1 MPLQPKEDPVLIDRK
16 VSPLEH
22 KLLILYT
29 IEQLGSVTNLQ
40 LLQFMVDNQLM
51 DYMTLQLS
59 LGEMMDAG
67 QLEII
72 PHALGALYRLTQSGQ
87 SALAMFGKRVPYSRR
102 QAAAQA
108 AVAWKRRFELE
119 QQLLSDFK
127 KQADGQYLLSL
138 SLLEKDSPLL
148 LLKMTLPAWN
158 MADLFASRWAREG
171 QRIYSHILQT
181 LSRDYSPQGRSLTQT
196 GQIVGQAGSDPLLKL
211 EYAPGQD
218 VIFSLLLPVPPD
230 EDLACHYTRQFQT
243 DAHTLL
249 NFITAQLAKA

>member
-1 MPLQPKEDPVLIDRK
+1 MIDRK

-59 LGEMMDAG
+59 LGEMMEAG
-67 QLEII
+67 QLEVI
-72 PHALGALYRLTQSGQ
+72 PHALGALYRLTEAGQ
-87 SALAMFGKRVPYSRR
+87 NALAMFVKRVPNSRR

-127 KQADGQYLLSL
+127 KLADGQYLLSL
-138 SLLEKDSPLL
+138 SLMEKDSPLL
-148 LLKMTLPAWN
+148 LLKLILPAWN
-158 MADLFASRWAREG
+158 MADLFASRWAQEG

-181 LSRDYSPQGRSLTQT
+181 LSRHYEPQGRTLNQ
-196 GQIVGQAGSDPLLKL
+196 QALVAQAGGDTLLRL
-211 EYAPGQD
+211 EYAPGKET
-218 VIFSLLLPVPPD
+218 VFTLMLPVPPD
-230 EDLACHYTRQFQT
+230 EDLACHYAQQFQT
-243 DAHTLL
+243 DANQLL

>member
-1 MPLQPKEDPVLIDRK
+1 MINRK

-59 LGEMMDAG
+59 LGEMMEAG
-67 QLEII
+67 QLEMI
-72 PHALGALYRLTQSGQ
+72 PHALGALYRLTDSGQ
-87 SALAMFGKRVPYSRR
+87 NALAMFVKRVPYSRR

-138 SLLEKDSPLL
+138 SLLEKDAPLL
-148 LLKMTLPAWN
+148 LMKLLLPAWN

-171 QRIYSHILQT
+171 QRIYSHILQA
-181 LSRDYSPQGRSLTQT
+181 LSREYEPQGRCLKQT
-196 GQIVGQAGSDPLLKL
+196 EQIVSQAGGDPLLRL
-211 EYAPGQD
+211 DYAPGKD
-218 VIFSLLLPVPPD
+218 TVFTLILPVPPD
-230 EDLACHYTRQFQT
+230 EDLACHYAQRFQT
-243 DAHTLL
+243 DANQLL

>member
-1 MPLQPKEDPVLIDRK
+1 MIDRK

-59 LGEMMDAG
+59 LGEMMEAG
-67 QLEII
+67 QLEMI
-72 PHALGALYRLTQSGQ
+72 PHALGALYRLTDSGQ
-87 SALAMFGKRVPYSRR
+87 SALAMFVKRVPYSRR

-108 AVAWKRRFELE
+108 AVDWKRRFELE

-127 KQADGQYLLSL
+127 KLADGQYLLSL
-138 SLLEKDSPLL
+138 SLMEKGAPLM
-148 LLKMTLPAWN
+148 LLKLTLPAWN

-171 QRIYSHILQT
+171 QRIYSHVLKT
-181 LSRDYSPQGRSLTQT
+181 LSQHYEPQGRTLKRSE
-196 GQIVGQAGSDPLLKL
+196 IVAQAGGDPLLQL
-211 EYAPGQD
+211 DYAPGKEMA
-218 VIFSLLLPVPPD
+218 FTLMLPVPPD
-230 EDLACHYTRQFQT
+230 EDLACHYAQQFQA
-243 DAHTLL
+243 DANGLL